1 VTRSILLP
9 LTTALALCASVLAAA
24 GAEPKSI
31 RIGYAISKTGPY
43 VEGAESIV
51 LSNYRL
57 WVKDVNDAG
66 GIMLTSIGRRVPIE
80 VIEYDDQS
88 SDLEAFRAIERLAT
102 TDKVDFILPPWG
114 THLNMVVAPL
124 FNRYGYPQLPGA
136 SGPPEGASAPKDPW
150 PYSFFSLGRSTDKAK
165 EMIEV
170 LVRLRQQGKIGNDVA
185 MMHVADSF
193 GANLGTPA
201 RAFFKREK
209 FNLVSDRTYPLGTR
223 DMRPM
228 LKSAMQPK
236 PDAFIAFSYP
246 GDTFA
251 ITEQAIELNFNP
263 KVFYTGVATASPSYR
278 QRFGANVE
286 GVMGIGGAN
295 VNSPALQAYFRHH
308 TEVIGREPDRWAS
321 PVTYALLQI
330 LQQSI
335 EQVGKIDREAVVER
349 IRTQTFETIMG
360 PVKFEGN
367 MLNRAWHVGQWQN
380 GEFYGVAPVTM
391 PGAQPIL
398 FPKPAW
404 RAGE

>member
-1 VTRSILLP
+1 MRLTLLTIP
-9 LTTALALCASVLAAA
+9 TMLAVFVSGHPAD
-24 GAEPKSI
+24 GADPKSI

-43 VEGAESIV
+43 ADGATTTV
-51 LSNYRL
+51 LPNYRL
-57 WVKDVNDAG
+57 WVKEINDAG
-66 GIMLTSIGRRVPIE
+66 GIMLSSAGRRVPIE

-88 SDLEAFRAIERLAT
+88 SDVEAYRGVEQLAT
-102 TDKVDFILPPWG
+102 KDKVDIILPPWG
-114 THLNMVVAPL
+114 THLNLTVAPL

-136 SGPPEGASAPKDPW
+136 SGPPEGADAPNEPW
-150 PYSFFSLGRSTDKAK
+150 PYSFFSLGRSADQANS
-165 EMIEV
+165 MIEV
-170 LVRLRQQGKIGNDVA
+170 LVRLRQQGKIGNDIA

-201 RAFFKREK
+201 RAAFKREK
-209 FNLVSDRTYPLGTR
+209 FNLVYDRTYPLGTR

-228 LKSAMQPK
+228 LKSAMEKK

-251 ITEQAIELNFNP
+251 ITEQAIELNFNA

-295 VNSPALQAYFRHH
+295 VNSPALQSYFRHH

-330 LQQSI
+330 LQQAI
-335 EQVGKIDREAVVER
+335 EQVGKLDREAVVER
-349 IRTQTFETIMG
+349 IRTQTFDTIMG
-360 PVKFEGN
+360 PVKFDGN

-398 FPKPAW
+398 FPKP
-404 RAGE
+404 